1 MATKR
6 ELTSTFEMYFQ
17 NRIIKEN
24 AITPGQK
31 KNLIEKLR
39 KELKEKGRI
48 PLPSGPVLVDPK
60 HPVVSAALSGR
71 SVAMSGKIIK
81 KEDNQDL
88 SQRMQ
93 NLPVPAK
100 IAVMISMVL
109 IPAILA
115 MVVYY
120 FLSAP
125 TAKVAVISPTQT
137 LTPTQTP
144 TPNPSPTAS
153 PTATI
158 TPEIIPVVV
167 PTIANTPT
175 PTDFI
180 VNDEDIASRNNE
192 PASLEIAG
200 LSYILGTGKIKQGV
214 WEPKAAE
221 WLDGSDL
228 RRIIA
233 IPYDVQTVD
242 TLSRIPPGNVAK
254 IRLRS
259 GEIVKYKIAETFR
272 VQRQQIEILAEK
284 KPSLIIILSG
294 EESIER
300 TVITANAIQ
309 EPQDFTVYSISS
321 RDPNP
326 IVIVPTTQPSSGP
339 TPVIITNLIITNTT
353 TTITNTQV
361 ITP

>member
-6 ELTSTFEMYFQ
+6 ELTNTFDMYFQ
-17 NRIIKEN
+17 NRVIKEN

-31 KNLIEKLR
+31 KKLIEKLR

-60 HPVVSAALSGR
+60 HPIVSAALSGR

-81 KEDNQDL
+81 KEDNQDF

-93 NLPVPAK
+93 SLPVPAK
-100 IAVMISMVL
+100 IAVMISMIL
-109 IPAILA
+109 IPIILA
-115 MVVYY
+115 MGIYY

-125 TAKVAVISPTQT
+125 TAKVAVVSPTT
-137 LTPTQTP
+137 TSTPTQTP
-144 TPNPSPTAS
+144 TPDPTAS

-158 TPEIIPVVV
+158 TPEIIPVII

-175 PTDFI
+175 PTDLI
-180 VNDEDIASRNNE
+180 INDKSIASRNNE

-200 LSYILGTGKIKQGV
+200 LSYILGTGRVKQGV

-233 IPYDVQTVD
+233 IPYDYQTVD
-242 TLSRIPPGNVAK
+242 TLSHIPPGNVAK

-309 EPQDFTVYSISS
+309 ERQDFDVYSIS
-321 RDPNP
+321 RNQGNP
-326 IVIVPTTQPSSGP
+326 IVIDPTPEPSGGP